1 MAEGVFRFVAKNNTY
16 IGEIDSCG
24 TGAYHE
30 QDPPDYR
37 TMQTLEKNGITDY
50 DHAARKVTKE
60 DFDNFDY
67 MFAMD
72 ASNLNDLQ
80 KMQRAIERKGKKT
93 KAHVVLFGEFNGDG
107 AEEVVDPYYGAD
119 NGFDVVFEQV
129 KKFSSNFLKS
139 LEEDAAKGKTVTS
152 TAILVDF
159 VTTGHT
165 EDTKVGQEDKFEK
178 EQEAQEPVLED
189 DRVPNY
195 AAMPVP
201 QGFLGNLT
209 AEQDQKLKDFWAL
222 VLKTFGIKDPI
233 DSTSTPSIADATAP
247 ATPEPGSAKK
257 KEKHGLFHRKNKDTP
272 SGAGSPAFSGS
283 ADADDKYGQTKELQE
298 ILATSSAADLR
309 EAFWSMV
316 KKDHPDALLLRFLR
330 ARKWDIQKA
339 LAMMISTMHWR
350 RNEMHVDDD
359 IMRRGEGGA
368 LEDEQSGDASTKKE
382 GRDFLAQ
389 LRMGKSFMHGVDKEG
404 RPICLVRVRLHKGG
418 EQTEKSLERYTVYL
432 IESCRLAL
440 EPPVETATIV
450 FDMTNFT
457 MANMDYTPVK
467 FMIKV
472 FEANYPESLG
482 SVLVHKAPWVFQG
495 IWKIIKGW
503 LDPVVAAKVH
513 FTNGVDDLQ
522 DFIPKSHIIKELGG
536 EEAFDYKYVEPR
548 PGENDAHKE
557 EAPKRELAEVRKQ
570 EVAKYEQKTFEWI
583 HGQDTRGQR
592 DELAQKL
599 RDNYWKLDPYIRARS
614 LYDRTGMIGRD
625 GKLNFYPSLSEQQGI
640 LPASNG
646 VPPGRDASADDVD

>member
-1 MAEGVFRFVAKNNTY
+1 M
-16 IGEIDSCG
+16 
-24 TGAYHE
+24 
-30 QDPPDYR
+30 
-37 TMQTLEKNGITDY
+37 
-50 DHAARKVTKE
+50 
-60 DFDNFDY
+60 
-67 MFAMD
+67 
-72 ASNLNDLQ
+72 
-80 KMQRAIERKGKKT
+80 
-93 KAHVVLFGEFNGDG
+93 
-107 AEEVVDPYYGAD
+107 
-119 NGFDVVFEQV
+119 
-129 KKFSSNFLKS
+129 
-139 LEEDAAKGKTVTS
+139 
-152 TAILVDF
+152 
-159 VTTGHT
+159 
-165 EDTKVGQEDKFEK
+165 
-178 EQEAQEPVLED
+178 
-189 DRVPNY
+189 
-195 AAMPVP
+195 
-201 QGFLGNLT
+201 
-209 AEQDQKLKDFWAL
+209 
-222 VLKTFGIKDPI
+222 
-233 DSTSTPSIADATAP
+233 
-247 ATPEPGSAKK
+247 
-257 KEKHGLFHRKNKDTP
+257 
-272 SGAGSPAFSGS
+272 
-283 ADADDKYGQTKELQE
+283 
-298 ILATSSAADLR
+298 
-309 EAFWSMV
+309 
-316 KKDHPDALLLRFLR
+316 
-330 ARKWDIQKA
+330 
-339 LAMMISTMHWR
+339 
-350 RNEMHVDDD
+350 
-359 IMRRGEGGA
+359 
-368 LEDEQSGDASTKKE
+368 
-382 GRDFLAQ
+382 
-389 LRMGKSFMHGVDKEG
+389 
-404 RPICLVRVRLHKGG
+404 
-418 EQTEKSLERYTVYL
+418 EKSTFADTLQ
-432 IESCRLAL
+432 
-440 EPPVETATIV
+440 TIV